1 MIEAASLSHRR
12 TGCQTLRGLLV
23 SLAGAW
29 ICAAQAQ
36 SDPGILR
43 RAAELRESPAPTAA
57 SLVALPAQAS
67 VTRLA
72 GRQGAWIQVRT
83 AAGVTGWVHL
93 FDVGSPGSPT
103 TAPAQGG
110 APSGSSA
117 LRGLTSLLTGGGA
130 SGGTTVPTTTVGIRG
145 LSAED
150 IAQAQPNAEE
160 MDASVLFLDEALA
173 HIRAGKAN
181 TRILDGVRVEYY
193 GGLVP
198 LANVATVTTPDAKT
212 IQVQPWEKGL
222 IPIIEKAILG
232 SDVGITPMN
241 NGETIRLCIP
251 PVTEERR
258 KQLVK
263 IASGAVEE
271 AKVSIR
277 NARREAID
285 KLKKEVKNGLPEDV
299 EKDGEAEVQKVHDK
313 FIKKVEEMLAA
324 KEKEIMTV

>member
-83 AAGVTGWVHL
+83 SAGVTGWVHL

-150 IAQAQPNAEE
+150 IAQAQPNAEAVTQ
-160 MDASVLFLDEALA
+160 MEALRQSEA
-173 HIRAGKAN
+173 QARAF
-181 TRILDGVRVEYY
+181 
-193 GGLVP
+193 
-198 LANVATVTTPDAKT
+198 
-212 IQVQPWEKGL
+212 
-222 IPIIEKAILG
+222 
-232 SDVGITPMN
+232 
-241 NGETIRLCIP
+241 
-251 PVTEERR
+251 
-258 KQLVK
+258 
-263 IASGAVEE
+263 ASGATL
-271 AKVSIR
+271 VSQTVTPLPSPPAPS
-277 NARREAID
+277 NASMAGG
-285 KLKKEVKNGLPEDV
+285 V
-299 EKDGEAEVQKVHDK
+299 AQ
-313 FIKKVEEMLAA
+313 
-324 KEKEIMTV
+324 

>member
-23 SLAGAW
+23 SVAGAW

-36 SDPGILR
+36 GDPGILR
-43 RAAELRESPAPTAA
+43 RAAELRESPAPNAA
-57 SLVALPAQAS
+57 SLAALPAQAS

-150 IAQAQPNAEE
+150 IAQAQPNAEAVAQME
-160 MDASVLFLDEALA
+160 PLRQSEAQA
-173 HIRAGKAN
+173 RAF
-181 TRILDGVRVEYY
+181 
-193 GGLVP
+193 
-198 LANVATVTTPDAKT
+198 
-212 IQVQPWEKGL
+212 
-222 IPIIEKAILG
+222 
-232 SDVGITPMN
+232 
-241 NGETIRLCIP
+241 
-251 PVTEERR
+251 
-258 KQLVK
+258 
-263 IASGAVEE
+263 ASGATL
-271 AKVSIR
+271 VSQTVTPLPSPPAAS
-277 NARREAID
+277 NASMA
-285 KLKKEVKNGLPEDV
+285 G
-299 EKDGEAEVQKVHDK
+299 G
-313 FIKKVEEMLAA
+313 AA
-324 KEKEIMTV
+324 Q